1 MLNNDSLCLSNFCL
15 LQSCLSDYS
24 FIGYIQTLSYSGT
37 PQYPQHK
44 RGSSASL
51 SQVEDAMFKQT
62 PSPSS
67 MARLETTNDRFA
79 HSIPYEQEDSPMNG
93 NVAKFSTLPNLKAK
107 GKKISKQV
115 SGSSILYSSRLSCRY
130 IMQICSIIFFI
141 LLIK

>member
-1 MLNNDSLCLSNFCL
+1 
-15 LQSCLSDYS
+15 
-24 FIGYIQTLSYSGT
+24 
-37 PQYPQHK
+37 
-44 RGSSASL
+44 
-51 SQVEDAMFKQT
+51 MFKQT

-115 SGSSILYSSRLSCRY
+115 SGSSIVFKSFDL
-130 IMQICSIIFFI
+130 QIYNNVLGYVMFHNHFYFI
-141 LLIK
+141 DKINE